1 MRATERGWGGSLRSR
16 TGARVAASP
25 LRTRGRSSI
34 VRAMAESD
42 LPELLEA
49 SRRGDTEAFGLAYG
63 QVYEELRRLARW
75 QRRRGLAGTTLSTT
89 ALVHEA
95 YLKLA
100 GATRLAPVDQR
111 HLVALGARAMRQIL
125 VDAARARATEKRG
138 SGLAPVTLDPEL
150 LAVSELAE
158 DLLALDQ
165 ALERL
170 AAHDEKLAR
179 LVEWRYFG
187 GMTDR
192 EIAEELGRDERTIR
206 TYWAKARAFL
216 LEELAGESLPEPRE

>member
-1 MRATERGWGGSLRSR
+1 MSE
-16 TGARVAASP
+16 
-25 LRTRGRSSI
+25 
-34 VRAMAESD
+34 AE
-42 LPELLEA
+42 LPELLQA
-49 SRRGDTEAFGLAYG
+49 SRRGDPGAFATAYA

-75 QRRRGLAGTTLSTT
+75 QRRRGLAGSTLSTT

-100 GATRLAPVDQR
+100 GAANLEPVDQR

-125 VDAARARATEKRG
+125 VDAARAHGTAKRG
-138 SGLAPVTLDPEL
+138 AGLVSVTLDPEL
-150 LAVSELAE
+150 VAASELAE

-165 ALERL
+165 ALDRL
-170 AAHDEKLAR
+170 AAQDERLAR

-192 EIAEELGRDERTIR
+192 ELAAELGRDERTIR
-206 TYWAKARAFL
+206 SDWTKARAFL
-216 LEELAGESLPEPRE
+216 REALGGGDPPGPSA